1 VNKVGRYIIGFSGI
15 IVGAGVLSYILSTLL
30 LMFGSNPK
38 WGAYGGI
45 IIVLANIPNIIEWMN
60 KPPS

>member
-1 VNKVGRYIIGFSGI
+1 MNKVIRCIIGFSGI

-38 WGAYGGI
+38 WGAYGGL
-45 IIVLANIPNIIEWMN
+45 IIVLVGIPKIIEWMN
-60 KPPS
+60 KPSS